1 MLEKQQVHYL
11 VAKKAA
17 SKAAETAQKMA
28 ASKVEATAD
37 LKAG

>member
-11 VAKKAA
+11 VEKTAA
-17 SKAAETAQKMA
+17 SKALQKVQKMA

-37 LKAG
+37 LKVG